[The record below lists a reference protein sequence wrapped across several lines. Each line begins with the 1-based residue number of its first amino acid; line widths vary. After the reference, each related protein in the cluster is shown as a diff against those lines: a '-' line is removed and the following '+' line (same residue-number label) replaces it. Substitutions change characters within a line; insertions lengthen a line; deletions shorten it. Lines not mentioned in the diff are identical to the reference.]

1 MASAGWPGRR
11 SAALE
16 RCAVARG
23 SVFKEKRLKKM
34 EELAG
39 KVAIVTG
46 AARGIGAAIAKKL
59 AERGASV
66 AVCDLKEEWCAETV
80 AALGALGAKA
90 KGYGVNVAVSAEVDA
105 CVKAVL
111 ADFGKVDIMVNNA
124 GITKDGLLMR
134 MSDEDWDAVLNVN
147 LKGTFLFTRAVA
159 RPMMKNKSADGAQL
173 GGVIINI
180 ASVVG
185 IMGNAGQA
193 NYTAS
198 KGGVIALTKT
208 TAKELGSRNVRC
220 NAVAPGFI
228 QSKMTDVLP
237 DDVKKAYMD
246 TIPLKR
252 FGTADDIAKAVAFL
266 AGPDAEYITGQIIS
280 VNGGMIG

>member
-1 MASAGWPGRR
+1 MAN
-11 SAALE
+11 
-16 RCAVARG
+16 
-23 SVFKEKRLKKM
+23 LK
-34 EELAG
+34 G

-46 AARGIGAAIAKKL
+46 AARGIGAEIAKKL
-59 AERGASV
+59 ASCGADV
-66 AVCDLKEEWCAETV
+66 AVCDLKAEWCEETV
-80 AALGALGAKA
+80 KAIEGLGVRALGI
-90 KGYGVNVAVSAEVDA
+90 GVNVAVTAEVDA
-105 CVKAVL
+105 CVKEVIEKL
-111 ADFGKVDIMVNNA
+111 GRVDIMVNNA
-124 GITKDGLLMR
+124 GITKDGLLRR

-159 RPMMKNKSADGAQL
+159 RPMMKNKPEPGGA
-173 GGVIINI
+173 IINI

-208 TAKELGSRNVRC
+208 TAKELGSRNIRC

-237 DDVKKAYMD
+237 EEVKKSYMD
-246 TIPLKR
+246 MIPLKR
-252 FGTADDIAKAVAFL
+252 FGTAEDIAKAVAWL
-266 AGPDAEYITGQIIS
+266 AGDDAAYVTGQIIS
-280 VNGGMIG
+280 VNGGMLG

>member
-1 MASAGWPGRR
+1 MGV
-11 SAALE
+11 LN
-16 RCAVARG
+16 
-23 SVFKEKRLKKM
+23 
-34 EELAG
+34 G

-46 AARGIGAAIAKKL
+46 AARGIGQKIAVKLAAEGAKVAVIDLKAEWCSETVEAAVAAGSEAIA
-59 AERGASV
+59 
-66 AVCDLKEEWCAETV
+66 
-80 AALGALGAKA
+80 LGC
-90 KGYGVNVAVSAEVDA
+90 NVAVSAEVDG
-105 CVKAVL
+105 CVKEVL
-111 ADFGKVDIMVNNA
+111 AKFGRVDIMVNNA

-134 MSDEDWDAVLNVN
+134 MSDDDWDAVINVN

-159 RPMMKNKSADGAQL
+159 RPMMKNKAEDGFQL
-173 GGVIINI
+173 GGTIINL

-198 KGGVIALTKT
+198 KGGVISLTKT
-208 TAKELGSRNVRC
+208 TAKELGSRNIRC

-252 FGTADDIAKAVAFL
+252 FGTAEDIANCVAFL
-266 AGPDAEYITGQIIS
+266 ASPAAEYITGQIIS

>member
-1 MASAGWPGRR
+1 MSQN
-11 SAALE
+11 
-16 RCAVARG
+16 V
-23 SVFKEKRLKKM
+23 K
-34 EELAG
+34 G

-46 AARGIGAAIAKKL
+46 AARGSGAAIAKQL
-59 AERGASV
+59 AEGGASV
-66 AVCDLKEEWCAETV
+66 AVCDLKAEWCEETV
-80 AALGALGAKA
+80 KALEALGAKA
-90 KGYGVNVAVSAEVDA
+90 KGYGVNVAVSAEVDQ
-105 CVKAVL
+105 CVKEVL
-111 ADFGKVDIMVNNA
+111 ADFGRIDVMVNNA

-147 LKGTFLFTRAVA
+147 LKGTFLFTRAVS
-159 RPMMKNKSADGAQL
+159 RPMMKNKDEAGNQL
-173 GGVIINI
+173 GGSIINI

-252 FGTADDIAKAVAFL
+252 FGTADDIAKAVAWL
-266 AGPDAEYITGQIIS
+266 ASDESAYVTGQILS

>member
-1 MASAGWPGRR
+1 MAAN
-11 SAALE
+11 
-16 RCAVARG
+16 
-23 SVFKEKRLKKM
+23 LK
-34 EELAG
+34 G
-39 KVAIVTG
+39 KTAIVTG
-46 AARGIGAAIAKKL
+46 AARGIGAAIAKEL
-59 AERGASV
+59 ASRGADV
-66 AVCDLKEEWCAETV
+66 AICDLKEEWCADTV
-80 AALGALGAKA
+80 AALAALGVKA

-147 LKGTFLFTRAVA
+147 LKGTFL
-159 RPMMKNKSADGAQL
+159 L
-173 GGVIINI
+173 
-180 ASVVG
+180 VG

-208 TAKELGSRNVRC
+208 TAKELGSRNIRC

-237 DDVKKAYMD
+237 DEVKKAYMD
-246 TIPLKR
+246 TIPLRR
-252 FGTADDIAKAVAFL
+252 FGTAEDIAKAVAWL
-266 AGPDAEYITGQIIS
+266 AGDDAAYVTGQIIS

>member
-1 MASAGWPGRR
+1 MAN
-11 SAALE
+11 
-16 RCAVARG
+16 
-23 SVFKEKRLKKM
+23 LK
-34 EELAG
+34 G

-46 AARGIGAAIAKKL
+46 AARGIGAEIAKKL
-59 AERGASV
+59 ASCGADV
-66 AVCDLKEEWCAETV
+66 AVCDLKAEWCEETV
-80 AALGALGAKA
+80 KALEALGVKA
-90 KGYGVNVAVSAEVDA
+90 IGIGVNVAVTAEVDA
-105 CVKAVL
+105 CVKEVIAKL
-111 ADFGKVDIMVNNA
+111 GRVDIMVNNA

-159 RPMMKNKSADGAQL
+159 RPMMKNKAADGSQA
-173 GGVIINI
+173 GGAIINI

-208 TAKELGSRNVRC
+208 TAKELGSRNIRC

-237 DDVKKAYMD
+237 DDVKKSYMD
-246 TIPLKR
+246 MIPLKR
-252 FGTADDIAKAVAFL
+252 FGTAEDIAKAVAWL
-266 AGPDAEYITGQIIS
+266 AGDEAAYVTGQIIS

>member
-1 MASAGWPGRR
+1 MLFR
-11 SAALE
+11 S
-16 RCAVARG
+16 
-23 SVFKEKRLKKM
+23 
-34 EELAG
+34 
-39 KVAIVTG
+39 
-46 AARGIGAAIAKKL
+46 AARGIGQKIAVKL
-59 AERGASV
+59 AAEGAKV
-66 AVCDLKEEWCAETV
+66 AVIDLNAEWCAETV
-80 AALGALGAKA
+80 EAVAAAGSEALALGC
-90 KGYGVNVAVSAEVDA
+90 NVAVSQEVDG
-105 CVKAVL
+105 CVKEVL
-111 ADFGKVDIMVNNA
+111 AKFGRVDIMVNNA

-134 MSDEDWDAVLNVN
+134 MSDDDWDAVINVN

-159 RPMMKNKSADGAQL
+159 RPMMKNKAEDGSQL
-173 GGVIINI
+173 GGTIINL

-198 KGGVIALTKT
+198 KGGVISLTKT
-208 TAKELGSRNVRC
+208 TAKELGSRNIRC

-237 DDVKKAYMD
+237 DEVKKAYMD

-252 FGTADDIAKAVAFL
+252 FGTAEDIANCVAFL
-266 AGPDAEYITGQIIS
+266 ASPAAEYITGQIIS

>member
-1 MASAGWPGRR
+1 MMGN
-11 SAALE
+11 LE
-16 RCAVARG
+16 
-23 SVFKEKRLKKM
+23 
-34 EELAG
+34 G
-39 KVAIVTG
+39 KIAIVTG
-46 AARGIGAAIAKKL
+46 AGRGIGQQISKKL
-59 AERGASV
+59 AERGAKV
-66 AVCDLKEEWCAETV
+66 AVVDLKAEWCEETCAMV
-80 AALGALGAKA
+80 AAVGSEALALGC
-90 KGYGVNVAVSAEVDA
+90 NVAVSDEVNA

-111 ADFGKVDIMVNNA
+111 DKFGRIDIMVNNA

-159 RPMMKNKSADGAQL
+159 RPMMKNKSADGVQE
-173 GGVIINI
+173 GGSIVNL

-198 KGGVIALTKT
+198 KGGVIAFTKT
-208 TAKELGSRNVRC
+208 TAKELGSRNIRC

-246 TIPLKR
+246 TIPLRR
-252 FGTADDIAKAVAFL
+252 FGTADDIAKAVAWL
-266 AGPDAEYITGQIIS
+266 AGDEAAYVTGQIIS

>member
-1 MASAGWPGRR
+1 MAN
-11 SAALE
+11 
-16 RCAVARG
+16 
-23 SVFKEKRLKKM
+23 LK
-34 EELAG
+34 G
-39 KVAIVTG
+39 KVALVTG
-46 AARGIGAAIAKKL
+46 AARGIGAEIAKTL
-59 AERGASV
+59 AAAGADV
-66 AVCDLKEEWCAETV
+66 AVCDLKAEWCEETV
-80 AALGALGAKA
+80 KAIEACGVKGLGL
-90 KGYGVNVAVSAEVDA
+90 GVNVAVSSEVDA
-105 CVKAVL
+105 CVKEVIAKL
-111 ADFGKVDIMVNNA
+111 GRIDIMVNNA

-159 RPMMKNKSADGAQL
+159 RPMMKNKADDGTQQ
-173 GGVIINI
+173 GGSIINL

-208 TAKELGSRNVRC
+208 TAKELGSRNIRC

-237 DDVKKAYMD
+237 EDVRQAYMNQ
-246 TIPLKR
+246 IPLKR
-252 FGTADDIAKAVAFL
+252 FGTVQDIAKCVLWL
-266 AGPDAEYITGQIIS
+266 AGDDSAYVTGQIIS

>member
-1 MASAGWPGRR
+1 MAN
-11 SAALE
+11 
-16 RCAVARG
+16 
-23 SVFKEKRLKKM
+23 LK
-34 EELAG
+34 G
-39 KVAIVTG
+39 KTAIVTG

-59 AERGASV
+59 ASEGAEV
-66 AVCDLKEEWCAETV
+66 AVCDLKAEWCEETV
-80 AALGALGAKA
+80 KALEALQVKAKA
-90 KGYGVNVAVSAEVDA
+90 YGVNVANSAEVDA

-111 ADFGKVDIMVNNA
+111 ADFGKIDIMVNNA

-147 LKGTFLFTRAVA
+147 LKGTFLFTRAVS
-159 RPMMKNKSADGAQL
+159 RPMMKNKGADGAQL
-173 GGVIINI
+173 GGSIINI

-185 IMGNAGQA
+185 IIGNAGQA

-237 DDVKKAYMD
+237 EEVKKAYME

-252 FGTADDIAKAVAFL
+252 FGTAEDIAKAVAWL
-266 AGPDAEYITGQIIS
+266 ASDESAYVTGQVIS

>member
-1 MASAGWPGRR
+1 MAN
-11 SAALE
+11 
-16 RCAVARG
+16 
-23 SVFKEKRLKKM
+23 LK
-34 EELAG
+34 G

-46 AARGIGAAIAKKL
+46 AARGIGAEIAKKL
-59 AERGASV
+59 ASCGADV
-66 AVCDLKEEWCAETV
+66 AVCDLKAEWCEETV
-80 AALGALGAKA
+80 KAIEGLGVRALGI
-90 KGYGVNVAVSAEVDA
+90 GVNVAVTAEVDA
-105 CVKAVL
+105 CVKEVIEKL
-111 ADFGKVDIMVNNA
+111 GRVDIMVNNA

-159 RPMMKNKSADGAQL
+159 RPMMKNKPEPGGA
-173 GGVIINI
+173 IINI

-208 TAKELGSRNVRC
+208 TAKELGSRNIRC

-237 DDVKKAYMD
+237 EEVKKSYMD
-246 TIPLKR
+246 MIPLKR
-252 FGTADDIAKAVAFL
+252 FGTAEDIAKAVAWL
-266 AGPDAEYITGQIIS
+266 AGDESAYVTGQIIS

>member
-1 MASAGWPGRR
+1 
-11 SAALE
+11 
-16 RCAVARG
+16 
-23 SVFKEKRLKKM
+23 
-34 EELAG
+34 
-39 KVAIVTG
+39 
-46 AARGIGAAIAKKL
+46 
-59 AERGASV
+59 
-66 AVCDLKEEWCAETV
+66 
-80 AALGALGAKA
+80 
-90 KGYGVNVAVSAEVDA
+90 
-105 CVKAVL
+105 
-111 ADFGKVDIMVNNA
+111 MVNNA

-159 RPMMKNKSADGAQL
+159 RPMMKNKPEPGGA
-173 GGVIINI
+173 IINI

-208 TAKELGSRNVRC
+208 TAKELGSRNIRC

-237 DDVKKAYMD
+237 EEVKKSYMD
-246 TIPLKR
+246 MIPLKR
-252 FGTADDIAKAVAFL
+252 FGTAEDIAKAVAWL
-266 AGPDAEYITGQIIS
+266 AGDDAAYVTGQIIS
-280 VNGGMIG
+280 VNGGMLG

>member
-1 MASAGWPGRR
+1 MLVNR
-11 SAALE
+11 SDMGLLTGKTAL
-16 RCAVARG
+16 
-23 SVFKEKRLKKM
+23 
-34 EELAG
+34 
-39 KVAIVTG
+39 VTG
-46 AARGIGAAIAKKL
+46 ATRGIGRAIALKFA
-59 AERGASV
+59 AEGASV
-66 AVCDLKEEWCAETV
+66 AFTYRSQHEAAESLV
-80 AALGALGAKA
+80 AELEALGVKAKA
-90 KGYGVNVAVSAEVDA
+90 YASDA
-105 CVKAVL
+105 ASFEDAHKVVEDVKSG
-111 ADFGKVDIMVNNA
+111 FGRIDILVNNA

-134 MSDEDWDAVLNVN
+134 MSDDDWEADINVN

-159 RPMMKNKSADGAQL
+159 RPMMKNKAEDGSQL
-173 GGVIINI
+173 GGTIINL

-198 KGGVIALTKT
+198 KGGVISLTKT
-208 TAKELGSRNVRC
+208 TAKELGSRNIRC

-252 FGTADDIAKAVAFL
+252 FGTAEDIANCVAFL
-266 AGPDAEYITGQIIS
+266 ASPAAEYITGQIIS

>member
-1 MASAGWPGRR
+1 MKN
-11 SAALE
+11 LE
-16 RCAVARG
+16 
-23 SVFKEKRLKKM
+23 
-34 EELAG
+34 G

-46 AARGIGAAIAKKL
+46 AARGIGAAIAKRL
-59 AERGASV
+59 AADGAAV
-66 AVCDLKEEWCAETV
+66 AVCDLNAEWCEETV
-80 AALGALGAKA
+80 KEIEAAGGKA
-90 KGYGVNVAVSAEVDA
+90 KGYGVNVAVSAEVDE
-105 CVKAVL
+105 CVKSVI
-111 ADFGKVDIMVNNA
+111 ADLGGVHIMVNNA

-134 MSDEDWDAVLNVN
+134 MSDDDWDAVINVN
-147 LKGTFLFTRAVA
+147 LKGTFLFTRAVS
-159 RPMMKNKSADGAQL
+159 RPMMKNKAADGSLA
-173 GGVIINI
+173 GGSIINI

-198 KGGVIALTKT
+198 KGGVISLTKT
-208 TAKELGSRNVRC
+208 TAKELGSRNIRC

-237 DDVKKAYMD
+237 DDVRKAYMD

-252 FGTADDIAKAVAFL
+252 FGTVEDIAKAVAWL
-266 AGPDAEYITGQIIS
+266 AGDESAYVTGQIIS

>member
-1 MASAGWPGRR
+1 MSD
-11 SAALE
+11 
-16 RCAVARG
+16 
-23 SVFKEKRLKKM
+23 LK
-34 EELAG
+34 G

-59 AERGASV
+59 AERGADI
-66 AVCDLKEEWCAETV
+66 AVCDLKEERCAETV
-80 AALGALGAKA
+80 AAVEAAGSTAVAV
-90 KGYGVNVAVSAEVDA
+90 GVNVAVSAEVDA
-105 CVKAVL
+105 CVKTVIEKL
-111 ADFGKVDIMVNNA
+111 GKVDIMVNNA

-134 MSDEDWDAVLNVN
+134 MSDADWEAVLDVN
-147 LKGTFLFTRAVA
+147 LKGTFFFTRSVA
-159 RPMMKNKSADGAQL
+159 SPMMKNKAADGTQL
-173 GGVIINI
+173 GGSIINI

-208 TAKELGSRNVRC
+208 TAKELGSRNIRC

-237 DDVKKAYMD
+237 EDVKKAYMD

-252 FGTADDIAKAVAFL
+252 FGTADDIAKAVAWL
-266 AGPDAEYITGQIIS
+266 AGDESSYVTGQILS

>member
-1 MASAGWPGRR
+1 MAN
-11 SAALE
+11 
-16 RCAVARG
+16 
-23 SVFKEKRLKKM
+23 LK
-34 EELAG
+34 G

-46 AARGIGAAIAKKL
+46 AARGIGAEIAKKL
-59 AERGASV
+59 AACGADV
-66 AVCDLKEEWCAETV
+66 AVCDLKAEWCEETV
-80 AALGALGAKA
+80 KALEALGVRALGI
-90 KGYGVNVAVSAEVDA
+90 GVNVAVTAEVDA
-105 CVKAVL
+105 CVREVIEKL
-111 ADFGKVDIMVNNA
+111 GRVDIMVNNA

-134 MSDEDWDAVLNVN
+134 MSDDDWDAVMNVN

-159 RPMMKNKSADGAQL
+159 RPMMKNKAADGSQA
-173 GGVIINI
+173 GGSIINI

-208 TAKELGSRNVRC
+208 TSKELGSRNIRC

-237 DDVKKAYMD
+237 EDVKKSYMD
-246 TIPLKR
+246 MIPLKR
-252 FGTADDIAKAVAFL
+252 FGTAEDIAKAVVWL
-266 AGPDAEYITGQIIS
+266 ASDDAAYVTGQIIS
-280 VNGGMIG
+280 VNGGMLG

>member
-1 MASAGWPGRR
+1 MGN
-11 SAALE
+11 LD
-16 RCAVARG
+16 
-23 SVFKEKRLKKM
+23 
-34 EELAG
+34 G

-46 AARGIGAAIAKKL
+46 AGRGIGQQIAKKL
-59 AERGASV
+59 AEAGAKV
-66 AVCDLKEEWCAETV
+66 AVVDLKAEWCEETV
-80 AALGALGAKA
+80 GLVKAAGSEAIGLGC
-90 KGYGVNVAVSAEVDA
+90 NVAESADVDA
-105 CVKAVL
+105 TVKAVI
-111 ADFGKVDIMVNNA
+111 AKFGTVDIMVNNA

-134 MSDEDWDAVLNVN
+134 MSDDDWDAVLNVN

-159 RPMMKNKSADGAQL
+159 RPMMKNKAADGTQA
-173 GGVIINI
+173 GGSIINI

-237 DDVKKAYMD
+237 EDVKKAYMD

-252 FGTADDIAKAVAFL
+252 FGTAEDIAKCVAFL
-266 AGPDAEYITGQIIS
+266 AGPDAAYITGQIVS